1 MVHKLCEQTMA
12 TPDLSLKK
20 VTTEQLQQALGRAL
34 LELTGVE
41 YAVDIRQ
48 IDYSNESTLAGPGA
62 VPMQLTVRRVP
73 AAGGTMGF

>member
-1 MVHKLCEQTMA
+1 MA

-20 VTTEQLQQALGRAL
+20 FTTEQLQQAFGKAL

-48 IDYSNESTLAGPGA
+48 IDHSNESTLAGPGA
-62 VPMQLTVRRVP
+62 VPMQLTVRRVL
-73 AAGGTMGF
+73 AVDRSMGF